1 MSARPHLGSA
11 SPSYAQAVLDY
22 VERAGLHLPTVFGEA
37 RVQQVRHGGERLT
50 VIQWQSML
58 QRAAQHL
65 QDPAFAL
72 KLAATIKLR
81 HLGLLGFLLTSCD
94 TLGSVALTL
103 QRYEQLLDSVNV
115 AEVQLEGD
123 RCTLTWRPLIDHPPD
138 DFVMLSMALWAQQAR
153 TLTERPDL
161 VCDIDF
167 TFAAPASP
175 EVRACFEATFGGRIR
190 FGQDCNRM
198 LIPLAYLSLPVAQRD
213 SHVHASLRQQAE
225 ADLVSLLGQDHG
237 FIEHLEA
244 LLAARLERG
253 EVALL
258 DIALALQVA
267 PRTLQA
273 RLEQH
278 GVTYREVLDRV
289 RHRQAERHLRNPA
302 LSLADVAAL
311 LGFADQSGFQH
322 AFKRWAGIS
331 PGDYRRRRL
340 KEIPPSV

>member
-1 MSARPHLGSA
+1 MSARQTLGSA
-11 SPSYAQAVLDY
+11 NPSYAQAVLDY
-22 VERAGLHLPTVFGEA
+22 IERAGHDPVDVFGQA
-37 RVQQVRHGGERLT
+37 RVHQVRHGGERLSI
-50 VIQWQSML
+50 IQWQNIL

-72 KLAATIKLR
+72 RLAATIKLR

-115 AEVQLEGD
+115 AEFLLEGD
-123 RCTLTWRPLIDHPPD
+123 RCTLTWRPLIDNPPD
-138 DFVMLSMALWAQQAR
+138 DFVMLSMGLWVHQAR
-153 TLTERPDL
+153 ALTERPDL

-167 TFAAPASP
+167 SFAEPKSP
-175 EVRACFEATFGGRIR
+175 EVRACFETTFGGRIQ
-190 FGQDCNRM
+190 FGQTANQM
-198 LIPLAYLSLPVAQRD
+198 YIPLAYLALPVAQRD
-213 SHVHASLRQQAE
+213 AHVHASLRQQAE
-225 ADLVSLLGQDHG
+225 ADLVTLLGQDHG
-237 FIEHLEA
+237 FVEHLEA

-253 EVALL
+253 EVALM

-278 GVTYREVLDRV
+278 GLTYREVLDRV

-322 AFKRWAGIS
+322 AFKRWSGVS
-331 PGDYRRRRL
+331 PGDYRRQLR
-340 KEIPPSV
+340 